1 MALTQQE
8 VRIAWHHMLAIDP
21 TLGQTFNKNDL
32 DAALTAVDT
41 WCTTNQA
48 SFIAALPEP
57 FKSGST
63 AQQKALALAYVAL
76 KRTGVI

>member
-1 MALTQQE
+1 MALTQQD
-8 VRIAWHHMLAIDP
+8 VRIAWRQMLTIDP
-21 TLGQTFNKNDL
+21 TLGQIFTKNDL

-41 WCTTNQA
+41 WCTANQA
-48 SFIAALPEP
+48 SFVAALPEP
-57 FKSGST
+57 FKSGSI